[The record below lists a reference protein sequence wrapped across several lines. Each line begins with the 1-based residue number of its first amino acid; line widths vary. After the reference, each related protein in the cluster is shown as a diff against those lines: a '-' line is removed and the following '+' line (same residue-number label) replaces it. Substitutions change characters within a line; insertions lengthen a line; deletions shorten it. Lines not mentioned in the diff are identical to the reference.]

1 MFHCLIF
8 SKNRAAQLHLF
19 LDSIIQNAP
28 IFESIDVI
36 YKSDQ
41 LFKPSYDIL
50 KIEFPNVNWVEE
62 KDFRADTIS
71 CVKGDYILPTVDDS
85 VFYQKFNEKI
95 IIEALKENFTF
106 VLGVGLNTTFHW
118 LGQYQ
123 IKMPI
128 FIDKKDYL
136 VWDWKKLTQPSEFNC
151 PFMITSNIYKTE
163 EFKKYLNLINFN
175 TPNTLEQQLQINFK
189 DVGNMCCFKESVL
202 VNMPINRV
210 QNEANNLFGLNYGY
224 DEIILNKKYLARKKL
239 KLNQIDFSNII
250 GMHQEF
256 QLY

>member
-36 YKSDQ
+36 YKADK
-41 LFKPSYDIL
+41 LFNPAYDML
-50 KIEFPNVNWVEE
+50 KIEFPHVNWIEE
-62 KDFRADTIS
+62 KDFRSDTIS
-71 CVKGDYILPTVDDS
+71 CLKGKFILPTVDDS
-85 VFYQKFNEKI
+85 IFYQKFDKNI
-95 IIEALKENFTF
+95 IVKALEENFTF

-118 LGQYQ
+118 LGQWN
-123 IKMPI
+123 IKMPH
-128 FIDKKDYL
+128 FIEKEGYL
-136 VWDWKKLTQPSEFNC
+136 SWDWKELKQPSEFNC

-163 EFKKYLNLINFN
+163 EFKKYVELINFGS
-175 TPNTLEQQLQINFK
+175 PNTLEQQLQINFK
-189 DVGNMCCFKESVL
+189 NVGNMCCFKESVL

-210 QNEANNLFGLNYGY
+210 QNEANNLFGLSHGY
-224 DEIILNKKYLARKKL
+224 DEIILNKRYIDRKRI

-256 QLY
+256 QIY